1 MLQFTC
7 LSPCG
12 AYVHVLEILRG
23 FMSWD
28 HCASTQVR
36 YLYLFHN
43 QPVVPDFH
51 FSLTPTPPPSHR
63 NTKGQKYNSLNTCF
77 FFFFFC
83 FRVRLVTLCLLQTVV
98 ESHIIALYLVFII
111 FFAGLFTVSFWII
124 NQKRERHW
132 KKTTTTKKVK
142 GVLIHV
148 ICFLQCSAPIS
159 VLDETKR
166 MLDMNRLFLCSW
178 P

>member
-12 AYVHVLEILRG
+12 AYVHVSEILRG

-51 FSLTPTPPPSHR
+51 LSLTPTPPPSHR
-63 NTKGQKYNSLNTCF
+63 HTKGQKYNSLNTPCVF
-77 FFFFFC
+77 FFFFFFLLSRPFGNTIFTANRSWITYNSAILSFC
-83 FRVRLVTLCLLQTVV
+83 YFLCLSFHCLILNNKSEAWATLKEDKNDKKSKGSFNTRYLLSTV
-98 ESHIIALYLVFII
+98 
-111 FFAGLFTVSFWII
+111 
-124 NQKRERHW
+124 
-132 KKTTTTKKVK
+132 
-142 GVLIHV
+142 
-148 ICFLQCSAPIS
+148 
-159 VLDETKR
+159 
-166 MLDMNRLFLCSW
+166 
-178 P
+178 

>member
-1 MLQFTC
+1 MVYMLQFTC

-63 NTKGQKYNSLNTCF
+63 HTKGQKYNSLNTCF
-77 FFFFFC
+77 FFFC
-83 FRVRLVTLCLLQTVV
+83 FRVRLVTLYLLQTVV
-98 ESHIIALYLVFII
+98 ESHIIALYLVFVI
-111 FFAGLFTVSFWII
+111 FFAGLFTVSF
-124 NQKRERHW
+124 
-132 KKTTTTKKVK
+132 
-142 GVLIHV
+142 
-148 ICFLQCSAPIS
+148 
-159 VLDETKR
+159 
-166 MLDMNRLFLCSW
+166 
-178 P
+178 

>member
-1 MLQFTC
+1 MVYMLQFTC

-43 QPVVPDFH
+43 QQVVPDFH
-51 FSLTPTPPPSHR
+51 LSLTPTPPPSHR
-63 NTKGQKYNSLNTCF
+63 HTKVKNITHLTPV

-83 FRVRLVTLCLLQTVV
+83 FRVRLVTLYFLQTVV
-98 ESHIIALYLVFII
+98 ESHIIALYLVFVI
-111 FFAGLFTVSFWII
+111 FFAGLFTVSF
-124 NQKRERHW
+124 
-132 KKTTTTKKVK
+132 
-142 GVLIHV
+142 
-148 ICFLQCSAPIS
+148 
-159 VLDETKR
+159 
-166 MLDMNRLFLCSW
+166 
-178 P
+178 

>member
-43 QPVVPDFH
+43 QQVVPDFH
-51 FSLTPTPPPSHR
+51 LSLTPTPPPSHR
-63 NTKGQKYNSLNTCF
+63 HTKSQKYNSLNTCF
-77 FFFFFC
+77 FFFFLLSRPFGNTIFTSNRSWITYNSVILSFC
-83 FRVRLVTLCLLQTVV
+83 YFLCWSFHCLILNNKSEAWATLK
-98 ESHIIALYLVFII
+98 ED
-111 FFAGLFTVSFWII
+111 
-124 NQKRERHW
+124 NND
-132 KKTTTTKKVK
+132 KKSKE
-142 GVLIHV
+142 VLIHV

-159 VLDETKR
+159 ILDETKT